1 MRITEI
7 FHSIQGESTYAG
19 LPCVFV
25 RVTGCPLRCTWC
37 DTTYA
42 FFEGEELGLDEIVQ
56 RVAAYGCP
64 LVEIT
69 GGEPLH
75 EPEAFVLV
83 TRLLDLGYSLLV
95 ETSGAIDIA
104 PLDPRA
110 VVIMDLKCPGS
121 GMADRTFWNNLAV
134 LKPADEVKFVVN
146 DRADYLWAR
155 DVLERTRL
163 ADRQTVLFAPVFG
176 RLDPKTLAAWLL
188 EDGLRARL
196 QLQLH
201 KYIWDPAVRGV

>member
-1 MRITEI
+1 M
-7 FHSIQGESTYAG
+7 
-19 LPCVFV
+19 
-25 RVTGCPLRCTWC
+25 
-37 DTTYA
+37 
-42 FFEGEELGLDEIVQ
+42 
-56 RVAAYGCP
+56 
-64 LVEIT
+64 T

-75 EPEAFVLV
+75 EPEAAVLV
-83 TRLLDLGYSLLV
+83 TRLLDLGYTVLV

-110 VVIMDLKCPGS
+110 AVIMDLKCPGS
-121 GMADRTFWNNLAV
+121 GMADRTFWDNLAA
-134 LKPADEVKFVVN
+134 LKPSDEVKFVVN

-201 KYIWDPAVRGV
+201 KYIWDPAARGV

>member
-75 EPEAFVLV
+75 ELEVFVLV

-95 ETSGAIDIA
+95 ETSGAIDVA

-201 KYIWDPAVRGV
+201 KYIWDPAARGV

>member
-42 FFEGEELGLDEIVQ
+42 FYEGEELSLDEIVQ
-56 RVAAYGCP
+56 RLAAYGCR

-75 EPEAFVLV
+75 DSEAFVLV
-83 TRLLDLGYSLLV
+83 TRLLDLGYTVLV

-121 GMADRTFWNNLAV
+121 GMADRTFWNNLAA
-134 LKPADEVKFVVN
+134 LKPVDEVKFVVN

-155 DVLERTRL
+155 DVLDRTRL

-176 RLDPKTLAAWLL
+176 HLDPKTLAAWLL

-196 QLQLH
+196 QLQVH
-201 KYIWDPAVRGV
+201 KYIWDPAARGV